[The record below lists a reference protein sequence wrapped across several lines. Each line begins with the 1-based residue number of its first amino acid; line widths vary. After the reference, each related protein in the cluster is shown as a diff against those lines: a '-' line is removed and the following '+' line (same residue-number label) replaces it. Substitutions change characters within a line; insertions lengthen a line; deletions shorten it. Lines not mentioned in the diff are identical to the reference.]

1 MSPFTFKAPRQ
12 AMPSAALARPVM
24 PRPVF
29 MSPSDGARLIY
40 LLMKQARPGLETV
53 QFVATRDGEGTTSV
67 VRDLGLIAASLGVRV
82 LILDLDGAGQE
93 HATWLRTQYGAAS
106 PDTALRRWRPM
117 APGAGQD
124 GPSGPDG
131 GPSSGL
137 DDGLDDDPG
146 LPDFTVL
153 QLGNSSLCVSYRTD
167 PVAVSPARY
176 VQTLSRLRGEFELIL
191 VDVPA
196 FSHSADSLLLA
207 PHVFATLL
215 VVAAEQ
221 TRVQVV
227 DDLRNQIVECG
238 GVVSGMVLNRR
249 RLHIP
254 KMIYDRL

>member
-1 MSPFTFKAPRQ
+1 MSQSAFQAPLQ
-12 AMPSAALARPVM
+12 AMPSATLARPVA
-24 PRPVF
+24 PQPVF
-29 MSPSDGARLIY
+29 
-40 LLMKQARPGLETV
+40 
-53 QFVATRDGEGTTSV
+53 TTSI
-67 VRDLGLIAASLGVRV
+67 VRDLGLIAASLGIRV

-106 PDTALRRWRPM
+106 PDTALRRWGPV
-117 APGAGQD
+117 APGPGQD
-124 GPSGPDG
+124 GPASPD
-131 GPSSGL
+131 SGL
-137 DDGLDDDPG
+137 DVGSGP
-146 LPDFTVL
+146 PDFTVL
-153 QLGNSSLCVSYRTD
+153 QLGSSSLCVSYRTD
-167 PVAVSPARY
+167 PVAASPARY

-196 FSHSADSLLLA
+196 FARSADSLLLA

-215 VVAAEQ
+215 IVAAEQ

-238 GVVSGMVLNRR
+238 GVVSGVVLNRR